1 MDLGVPLHPLVVHGP
16 IVLIVMGALFELTGR
31 ALDLEWWRKA
41 AFAMLVLGTLAAFAA
56 VLTGNDAESAAEKQ
70 GVPEEAIEAH
80 ESLANPVPWVA
91 LAAVLARALAGRA
104 GALRGVLAGLGL
116 VLHLGAAVLVG
127 LAAHRGGVLV
137 YQHGAGVRPVAS
149 SPASHDR
156 LAPGDSIRADDD

>member
-1 MDLGVPLHPLVVHGP
+1 MDLGVPLHPLAVHGP

-41 AFAMLVLGTLAAFAA
+41 AFAM
-56 VLTGNDAESAAEKQ
+56 
-70 GVPEEAIEAH
+70 
-80 ESLANPVPWVA
+80 
-91 LAAVLARALAGRA
+91 
-104 GALRGVLAGLGL
+104 
-116 VLHLGAAVLVG
+116 LVG

>member
-41 AFAMLVLGTLAAFAA
+41 AFAMLVLGTIAAFAA
-56 VLTGNDAESAAEKQ
+56 VLTGNDAEDAAEKQ
-70 GVPEEAIEAH
+70 GVPDEAIEAH
-80 ESLANPVPWVA
+80 ESLADPVPWVA
-91 LAAVLARALAGRA
+91 SAAVLARALAGRA

-137 YQHGAGVRPVAS
+137 YQHGAGVRAVAT
-149 SPASHDR
+149 PP
-156 LAPGDSIRADDD
+156 APGEGAPPGDPARADDD